1 MRQPLSS
8 KVELYALPSADVVGT
23 VEPALSE
30 VEGPVQAEQGSA
42 RAASQLART
51 TEVTVVKRSTI
62 APTFYATHD
71 PISCLSASPKVERRQ
86 LKYQFRINLIMN
98 SPQQPNKVQE
108 KKVYVCLSGLPLSFH
123 LEWPFRKSTSGA
135 DFWVLHA
142 DIALENSEGLH
153 APVSV
158 NLSAT
163 VYEVMTSLD
172 PKDIEAPVINALRKE
187 VDRRQIEFLKSG
199 KRVPVQFSSRY
210 YDFKRS
216 KWVFGKATDE
226 NVALL
231 VARKVYWQTKVA
243 GGPVWVGDPTEAL
256 FLETSPTHLLE
267 VAQKLRDQ
275 ELLTLEGE
283 WASANAS
290 LMAQAEKFEADMRAA
305 LAELEAEARLRKRLT
320 IQGRRTRPRSCA
332 SVA

>member
-1 MRQPLSS
+1 MNTPLSS
-8 KVELYALPSADVVGT
+8 EKTREN
-23 VEPALSE
+23 
-30 VEGPVQAEQGSA
+30 
-42 RAASQLART
+42 
-51 TEVTVVKRSTI
+51 
-62 APTFYATHD
+62 
-71 PISCLSASPKVERRQ
+71 
-86 LKYQFRINLIMN
+86 RI
-98 SPQQPNKVQE
+98 
-108 KKVYVCLSGLPLSFH
+108 YVCQSGLPLSFQ
-123 LEWPFRKSTSGA
+123 LEWPFHKSTSGA

-142 DIALENSEGLH
+142 DIALESSDGLH

-163 VYEVMTSLD
+163 VYEVMPSLE

-187 VDRRQIEFLKSG
+187 VDKKQIEFLKSG

-226 NVALL
+226 SIALMI
-231 VARKVYWQTKVA
+231 ARKVYWQTKVA

-256 FLETSPTHLLE
+256 FLETSVEHVLE
-267 VAQKLRDQ
+267 VAQKLRSQ
-275 ELLTLEGE
+275 ELMTLEGE

-305 LAELEAEARLRKRLT
+305 VAELDEKHAYER
-320 IQGRRTRPRSCA
+320 G
-332 SVA
+332 